1 MSKAEILAELP
12 KLKTEELA
20 EIQARIEELAVYGL
34 DGWLVDDEL
43 PDAGRTPPRPASA
56 GIDPFPGLNSSRLQ
70 PAACNPKVQ
79 QLANRKEHREH
90 KERNLGKGG
99 S

>member
-20 EIQARIEELAVYGL
+20 EIQARIEELAVYGP

-43 PDAGRTPPRPASA
+43 TDA
-56 GIDPFPGLNSSRLQ
+56 DKRLLE
-70 PAACNPKVQ
+70 ADICS
-79 QLANRKEHREH
+79 
-90 KERNLGKGG
+90 RNLKLHLV
-99 S
+99 

>member
-43 PDAGRTPPRPASA
+43 TDA
-56 GIDPFPGLNSSRLQ
+56 DKRLLEARLDDAEKH
-70 PAACNPKVQ
+70 PEKSIPCAEAEARLK
-79 QLANRKEHREH
+79 ARFGE
-90 KERNLGKGG
+90 
-99 S
+99 